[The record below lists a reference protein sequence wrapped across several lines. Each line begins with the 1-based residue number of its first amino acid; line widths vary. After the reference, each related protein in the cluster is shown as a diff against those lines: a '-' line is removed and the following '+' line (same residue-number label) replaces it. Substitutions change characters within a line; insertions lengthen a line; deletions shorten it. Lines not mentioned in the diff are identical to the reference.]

1 MNGNKT
7 VVDRLRKLAGR
18 EMRMLTRAD
27 ALLCELAAATIDQQ
41 QADIQA
47 AREREDKAIRDACNS
62 GALVSVAR
70 GQLAALIDLLERH
83 ACRRPE

>member
-27 ALLCELAAATIDQQ
+27 ALLCELAAATLDQQ

-47 AREREDKAIRDACNS
+47 ARERESKAISDACNN

-70 GQLAALIDLLERH
+70 GQLRTLVDLLEAH
-83 ACRRPE
+83 S